1 MMIYQSQY
9 APFLRL
15 LAGVP
20 IVDTGHTPHF
30 QSLAHYLLKFFWERG
45 LLSDMGK
52 DEINL
57 AATLSVY
64 HDIGKSMLRPT
75 LLYKTGPLSEDEREQ
90 IKSHTE
96 WGEFLIDLA
105 IPELRGTTT
114 HRIACEICRYHHERW
129 DGGGYPDG
137 LRGDEIPRY
146 VQAIAMADCYDAL
159 VAPRSYK
166 QPVPHRK
173 AASMILSGE
182 CGAFCPVLLEA
193 FAARSDWIQVDV
205 YGKKPGPPPK
215 W

>member
-30 QSLAHYLLKFFWERG
+30 QSLAHYLLKYFWERG

-75 LLYKTGPLSEDEREQ
+75 LLYKTGPLSKDERKQ

-146 VQAIAMADCYDAL
+146 VQAIAMADCYDAM

>member
-15 LAGVP
+15 LSGVP

-30 QSLAHYLLKFFWERG
+30 QSLAHYLLLYFGDRG
-45 LLSDMGK
+45 LLSDMSK

-75 LLYKTGPLSEDEREQ
+75 LLYKAGPLSREEQ
-90 IKSHTE
+90 EQVKSHTE

-105 IPELRGTTT
+105 IPELRGTKT
-114 HRIACEICRYHHERW
+114 HRFACEICRYHHERW

-137 LRGDEIPRY
+137 LRGEEIPRY
-146 VQAIAMADCYDAL
+146 VQAIALADCYDAL
-159 VAPRSYK
+159 VASYGYK
-166 QPVPHRK
+166 QFHSHRR
-173 AASMILSGE
+173 AARTILSGE
-182 CGAFCPVLLEA
+182 CGAFCPALLEV
-193 FAARSDWIQVDV
+193 FADHSNWIQFDV
-205 YGKKPGPPPK
+205 YGKKTIPPER
-215 W
+215 

>member
-15 LAGVP
+15 LSGVP
-20 IVDTGHTPHF
+20 IVDAGHTPHF
-30 QSLAHYLLKFFWERG
+30 QSLAHYLLKYFGERE
-45 LLSDMGK
+45 LLSDMSK
-52 DEINL
+52 DEISL

-75 LLYKTGPLSEDEREQ
+75 LLYKAGPLSKEEQ
-90 IKSHTE
+90 EQVKGHTE

-105 IPELRGTTT
+105 IPELRGTRT
-114 HRIACEICRYHHERW
+114 HRFACEICRYHHERW

-146 VQAIAMADCYDAL
+146 VQAIALADCYDAL
-159 VAPRSYK
+159 IAPRSYK

-182 CGAFCPVLLEA
+182 CGSFCPVLLEA
-193 FAARSDWIQVDV
+193 FAERSDWISVDV
-205 YGKKPGPPPK
+205 YGKKPGPPK